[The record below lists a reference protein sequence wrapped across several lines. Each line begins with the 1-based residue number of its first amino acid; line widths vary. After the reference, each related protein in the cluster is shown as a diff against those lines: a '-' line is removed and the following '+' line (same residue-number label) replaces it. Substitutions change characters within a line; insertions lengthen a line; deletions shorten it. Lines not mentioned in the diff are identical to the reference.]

1 MAFYERAGFV
11 PEGPVFEECRIQHRQ
26 MRWTLKETS

>member
-1 MAFYERAGFV
+1 V

-26 MRWTLKETS
+26 MRLTLKETS